1 MPAACI
7 CQGSGLVRTIR
18 ADLDRYVYHLEL
30 EDRTGWL
37 ALPRIILLS
46 PGFIALAAY
55 RCTHFALHRISPRPL
70 AMLAALPSFLLQR
83 LVLALSGIEIDV
95 NAHIGPGL
103 LIPHAG
109 TMVIGAARIG
119 QNCDIAHGVTLGRTA
134 ILHGGK
140 PLERPTPT
148 LGDRVWIGPGSVL
161 TGDVKIGSD
170 AVIGANSVILREVP
184 PHAVVLGVPA
194 RLISWRGSFS
204 QIVYRGMDEDPDR
217 VRALARNA
225 QLHAP
230 ESRSPGE
237 EPGRGDSA
245 PTDRS
250 DGPANVP

>member
-7 CQGSGLVRTIR
+7 CQGSGLVQTIR

-37 ALPRIILLS
+37 VLPRIALLS
-46 PGFIALAAY
+46 PGFLALAAY
-55 RCTHFALHRISPRPL
+55 RCTHFALHRIASRPL
-70 AMLAALPSFLLQR
+70 ALLAATPSFLLQR
-83 LVLALSGIEIDV
+83 LILALSGIEIDV

-109 TMVIGAARIG
+109 TMVVGAARIG
-119 QNCDIAHGVTLGRTA
+119 ENCDIAHGVTLGRTA
-134 ILHGGK
+134 VLHGGK

-148 LGDRVWIGPGSVL
+148 LGDRVWIGPGSVI
-161 TGDVKIGSD
+161 TGDVTIGSD

-184 PHAVVLGVPA
+184 PHAVMLGVPA

-217 VRALARNA
+217 VDALAQNE

-230 ESRSPGE
+230 ETGLQGE
-237 EPGRGDSA
+237 EAEPGAGLPSE
-245 PTDRS
+245 P
-250 DGPANVP
+250 